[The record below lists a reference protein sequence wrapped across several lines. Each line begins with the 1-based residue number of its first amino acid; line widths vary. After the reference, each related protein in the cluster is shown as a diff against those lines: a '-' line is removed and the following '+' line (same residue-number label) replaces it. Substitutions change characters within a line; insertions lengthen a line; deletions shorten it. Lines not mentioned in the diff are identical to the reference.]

1 MLAKFQYWKMKKM
14 AKKKSLL
21 VFMDV
26 SVDGDPA
33 ERMVFEVL
41 LCLNLLAKC
50 RLHINLCSAVLVV
63 CFCSYSVVWL
73 MEEWIIYLLV
83 IFGLIQ
89 LFPDVAPKTA
99 ENFRALCTGNITF
112 VFSY

>member
-1 MLAKFQYWKMKKM
+1 MVMLAKFQYWKMKKM

-41 LCLNLLAKC
+41 LCLNL
-50 RLHINLCSAVLVV
+50 
-63 CFCSYSVVWL
+63 
-73 MEEWIIYLLV
+73 
-83 IFGLIQ
+83 
-89 LFPDVAPKTA
+89 
-99 ENFRALCTGNITF
+99 
-112 VFSY
+112 